1 MSRYVTDLRLAARSL
16 IRAPLF
22 SLIAIASI
30 ALGIGAST
38 AVFTLLDQVALRGLP
53 VTRPGELVQ
62 LSSKGTESYGGSI
75 GNGTELSWPMY
86 R

>member
-1 MSRYVTDLRLAARSL
+1 MSRYISDLRLAARSL

-38 AVFTLLDQVALRGLP
+38 AVFTLLDQAEER
-53 VTRPGELVQ
+53 RA
-62 LSSKGTESYGGSI
+62 
-75 GNGTELSWPMY
+75 
-86 R
+86 